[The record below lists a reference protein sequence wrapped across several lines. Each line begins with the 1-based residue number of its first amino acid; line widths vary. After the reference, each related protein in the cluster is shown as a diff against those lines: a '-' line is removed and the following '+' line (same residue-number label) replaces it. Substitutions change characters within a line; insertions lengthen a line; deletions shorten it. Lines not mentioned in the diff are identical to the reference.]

1 MDESKSKPETGAV
14 LESVERQP
22 VEPAR
27 RRLAAVAAAPPL
39 DGPVRQRLT
48 ADPLAFLRRRYG
60 DFARVD
66 CVLFFP
72 SKIHFDSFVNDNG
85 SLSLS
90 CRIHFQLGG
99 ASLSNRFP
107 FNFVLQHSS
116 HYFRV
121 LSKSHYGKGTRN
133 ETLYTRTKL
142 TSQALPFTFECGL
155 VKTKLFC
162 RKNRKFSSTNSS
174 I

>member
-90 CRIHFQLGG
+90 LAGSTSSWV
-99 ASLSNRFP
+99 ALLFP
-107 FNFVLQHSS
+107 IVSHSIS
-116 HYFRV
+116 
-121 LSKSHYGKGTRN
+121 
-133 ETLYTRTKL
+133 
-142 TSQALPFTFECGL
+142 
-155 VKTKLFC
+155 
-162 RKNRKFSSTNSS
+162 FSSIVLIISGFYRNPIMEREQEMKRCILGQS
-174 I
+174 